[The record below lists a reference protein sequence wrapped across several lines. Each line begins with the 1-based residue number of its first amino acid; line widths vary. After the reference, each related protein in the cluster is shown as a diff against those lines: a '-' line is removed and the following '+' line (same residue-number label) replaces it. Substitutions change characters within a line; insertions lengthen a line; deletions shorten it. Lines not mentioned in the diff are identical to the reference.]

1 MVGKT
6 LHKATRVPLQIRD
19 DKTCVFRTGNPCPTC
34 GKRRVTRVKNP
45 VIIPGRGKGNGLCLR
60 QSQHIRSQSIT
71 QLLRS
76 G

>member
-19 DKTCVFRTGNPCPTC
+19 ELVCSGRVIPCPTY

-60 QSQHIRSQSIT
+60 QTQHIRSQSVT